1 MKFVIRAGG
10 IGTRLWPYSRKKQP
24 KQFHAFE
31 GERTMIQEAF
41 HRVDTIASD
50 ADRYV
55 STGSDHS
62 GLVREQLPQLIE
74 DHLIVEP
81 ALRNTG
87 PAVGLECVLLEHHAP
102 GCIIASLGS
111 DHHIGRPEVFCKGLE
126 AAEQALVSYPD
137 LLILVG
143 VKPWCAETG
152 YGYIQKGSVVHE
164 ANGEPIYEVSAFTE
178 KPDAKTAQSYFESGE
193 FLWNS
198 NMFVW
203 RADTVLRLFEKF
215 EPEIFDG
222 LMKIKNALGTPDVD
236 KVLKEVYP
244 TLKEIAVDNAILE
257 RANKVAVLEA
267 DIEWSDI
274 GSWGAMSDV
283 LPTDAANNLLNGNV
297 IQIDTKD
304 TTVYGQTKKLIALV
318 GVENLAVIETE
329 DAILICPRDQTQR
342 VRDVVG
348 KLSADEKL
356 QDYL

>member
-1 MKFVIRAGG
+1 
-10 IGTRLWPYSRKKQP
+10 
-24 KQFHAFE
+24 
-31 GERTMIQEAF
+31 
-41 HRVDTIASD
+41 
-50 ADRYV
+50 
-55 STGSDHS
+55 
-62 GLVREQLPQLIE
+62 
-74 DHLIVEP
+74 
-81 ALRNTG
+81 
-87 PAVGLECVLLEHHAP
+87 
-102 GCIIASLGS
+102 
-111 DHHIGRPEVFCKGLE
+111 
-126 AAEQALVSYPD
+126 
-137 LLILVG
+137 
-143 VKPWCAETG
+143 
-152 YGYIQKGSVVHE
+152 
-164 ANGEPIYEVSAFTE
+164 
-178 KPDAKTAQSYFESGE
+178 
-193 FLWNS
+193 
-198 NMFVW
+198 
-203 RADTVLRLFEKF
+203 
-215 EPEIFDG
+215 FDG